1 MIRRAL
7 ATLLAVA
14 LAVFLLIGSWPQLF
28 GLHRTLIFAELT
40 AMRGL
45 MVAVA
50 LIAILFLIVI
60 ALLSQALRRVSAL
73 LALMLFGV
81 VALNMAVLSTRGFGD
96 PSFQEKAP
104 ADLTVFTW
112 NTLGDAPGASVIADF
127 ALEHDVDILT
137 LPETSRE
144 AADEIAALMG
154 QAGVPMQVIV
164 VALDEL
170 KSRSTALLVSETLG
184 AYRID
189 ESAGSTPYLPSV
201 TAVPV
206 DGSGPTIIAAHP
218 VAPIPGYIEDWEPGL
233 EWLAESCRGGN
244 VILAGDLNSTLD
256 HYQGLADDGAA
267 LGTCFDGAK
276 ETGNA
281 GIGTWPSQLPELLGA
296 PIDHVMA
303 TAEWEFVGF
312 RVVGALDGLGSDHRA
327 VLAQLRPVG

>member
-7 ATLLAVA
+7 ATLLAVGLA
-14 LAVFLLIGSWPQLF
+14 LFLLVGSWPQLF
-28 GLHRTLIFAELT
+28 GVHRTLVFAELT

-45 MVAVA
+45 LVAVA
-50 LIAILFLIVI
+50 LVAIMFLIVI
-60 ALLSQALRRVSAL
+60 ALVSQPLRRISAV
-73 LALMLFGV
+73 LALVLFGG
-81 VALNMAVLSTRGFGD
+81 VALNLAVLSTRGFGD
-96 PSFQEKAP
+96 PAFQEKAP

-112 NTLGDAPGASVIADF
+112 NTLGDAPGAGVIAEF
-127 ALEHDVDILT
+127 ALEHEVDILA

-144 AADEIAALMG
+144 AADEIAARMG
-154 QAGVPMQVIV
+154 QGGAAMQVFVI
-164 VALDEL
+164 ALDEL
-170 KSRSTALLVSETLG
+170 KSRSTALLVSDGLGTYRLDET
-184 AYRID
+184 
-189 ESAGSTPYLPSV
+189 AGSTPYLPSV
-201 TAVPV
+201 TAVPT

-218 VAPIPGYIEDWEPGL
+218 VAPIPGYIDDWEPGL

-276 ETGNA
+276 QTGNA
-281 GIGTWPSQLPELLGA
+281 ALGTWPSQLPELLSA

-303 TAEWEFVGF
+303 TSEWEFVGF